1 MKNIRSSVLQYYPL
15 YKYDLL
21 KKGFGKAKCKNTDIL
36 YDNMISFPFH
46 IHMPNKEFDYM
57 VSSIEK
63 CIQDFKLDKK

>member
-1 MKNIRSSVLQYYPL
+1 
-15 YKYDLL
+15 
-21 KKGFGKAKCKNTDIL
+21 
-36 YDNMISFPFH
+36 MISFPFH